1 LWCRSESVA
10 RHLIPVDHL
19 LASCELQDGD
29 SASSSM
35 PRAGRVARARAAPNR
50 GSVLAF
56 ISKMIDSELR
66 LGARVE
72 SDCQCTVTLA
82 GVQVS
87 LPVDGGPGPPAGAG
101 PGAKARRVR
110 RPDAG
115 AGGHRDNGPGQATAS
130 FKLVVSTD
138 SDRRRCQRR
147 HSVAGSLAA

>member
-1 LWCRSESVA
+1 MMLPLPVARLWCRSESVA

-72 SDCQCTVTLA
+72 SDCQCTLA
-82 GVQVS
+82 GVHWQVS
-87 LPVDGGPGPPAGAG
+87 LPVGPGRVLGLKLAGYGGRMRAPAVI
-101 PGAKARRVR
+101 RMT
-110 RPDAG
+110 
-115 AGGHRDNGPGQATAS
+115 GQANFNEPS
-130 FKLVVSTD
+130 HGQFQVS
-138 SDRRRCQRR
+138 SK
-147 HSVAGSLAA
+147 H